1 VKAARVLWLERAQ
14 AWSLEKLVFIDES
27 GAKTNMTRLRGRA
40 LKGQRAYDSAPHG
53 HWCVTS
59 MISSIRLD
67 GTTACMTVDA
77 ATDGDVF
84 LVYIRD
90 ILVPTLR
97 PGDIVVLDN
106 LSVHKHKDIAP
117 LVEKVGATVEYLPP
131 YSPDYNP
138 IEKMWSKIKA
148 FLRAAKA
155 RTAETLQAAIA
166 AALQTISP
174 NDARSWF
181 VESGYTFN

>member
-1 VKAARVLWLERAQ
+1 
-14 AWSLEKLVFIDES
+14 
-27 GAKTNMTRLRGRA
+27 MTRLRG
-40 LKGQRAYDSAPHG
+40 RAYDSAPHG

-59 MISSIRLD
+59 MISSVRLD

-77 ATDGDVF
+77 ATDGDAF
-84 LVYIRD
+84 LVYVQD

-117 LVEKVGATVEYLPP
+117 LIKRAGATVEYLPP
-131 YSPDYNP
+131 YSPDFNP
-138 IEKMWSKIKA
+138 IEKMWGKIKA

-155 RTAETLQAAIA
+155 RTADARNAAIA
-166 AALQTISP
+166 AALRTISSA
-174 NDARSWF
+174 DARSWF
-181 VESGYTFN
+181 AEFGYAVS